1 MHEYLTENSFRQNP
15 ADHCV
20 YTKETKHGKVIMIIW
35 VDDLIIAAG
44 NEKVM
49 KDVKEMLSVRFKMKD
64 LGRLKHYLGIDFTQ
78 SDGCVTMSQETYVN
92 KILMRFNMQNC
103 KPRETPC
110 DQKLCYTEG
119 ATTMRDVRMYRE
131 AVGSLI
137 YLASGTRP
145 DLSFVVSKLSQ
156 HFHEPTEE
164 QWGTVKHVLRYL
176 KGSKDKK
183 LCFRRN

>member
-1 MHEYLTENSFRQNP
+1 
-15 ADHCV
+15 
-20 YTKETKHGKVIMIIW
+20 
-35 VDDLIIAAG
+35 
-44 NEKVM
+44 
-49 KDVKEMLSVRFKMKD
+49 
-64 LGRLKHYLGIDFTQ
+64 
-78 SDGCVTMSQETYVN
+78 
-92 KILMRFNMQNC
+92 MQNC

-164 QWGTVKHVLRYL
+164 QWGTVKRVEI
-176 KGSKDKK
+176 SK
-183 LCFRRN
+183 RVQR